1 MFELLI
7 VLIPVTIL
15 IFACVG
21 FVVTIK
27 AVIKAFSSDRPNS
40 PAKRNL
46 LDDMVAMAHLLNE
59 FRGKDEI
66 DDTQFELLR
75 ATLEKRNAERI
86 ELPKPYHS
94 TSGNPTARPAVAT
107 TEPTKEIR
115 EDRVDEFE
123 LAPIARTKSAPSE
136 QPLATSSL
144 EPTDLVEVETVQ
156 SAVAPPPVAPAPW
169 DAPDPPEPK
178 SRRPLSDVLANFMQ
192 DKNIRWGEL
201 ASGILIVGSAIGL
214 VISLRQQLTETIPYF
229 PALLFLLITAAIH
242 AAGSYTLRKW
252 KLRDTSR
259 GVLVIG
265 LFMIPL
271 NFLSA
276 CLLSEERP
284 LSDPVYWTAMLL
296 GVTTFAAM
304 TWWSSKLLFRRGYG
318 PFVTSLLG
326 LSTLILVVS
335 RFELG
340 HSIWLV
346 VGLTAPVGLLFLWG
360 TGLLTPVIRTHQFW
374 TERSLNRM
382 YLTTSIPLFA
392 ALAAISMIVVRSEDR
407 AMAWMALTPV
417 ILFLSLISSWFGLLI
432 SKNRIASTT
441 TNQQVAQR
449 ALVILGLMMAGI
461 AWLTSVTLPSV
472 FLLNGLLVALIGWS
486 LSREYQVDWMRPIA
500 AMGLAVACVVAINS
514 GLGKIGWNGGESLSS
529 LGNALFSSQSG
540 LTLTGLSAA
549 LVGCF
554 FLFSGSRQGKRFGHG
569 NRSEVLCAAGI
580 GVAGCALSLISG
592 LVHRSSIFDTMN
604 ASLLLAIAAVVTLVM
619 TVIQRRQ
626 PWWVHLAAVV
636 SLGSLAFSALWNPTI
651 TLWMSSH
658 DSGYLYNVMVIVGV
672 FSFMFAITAA
682 AASMQESAEAVTCN
696 LARYSGLAAGVASC
710 LGVCLS
716 FRWPELGVGSALAG
730 CLGWLGVAWSLRGPK
745 SQFSEPP
752 FVISTGLLM
761 IAILVGF
768 YDSIGVPRWNE
779 SAHWLVQ
786 CSVLGVWAVSWMAAS
801 RWVKQGSSRA
811 GWLLGDHPYRGEQML
826 LSVVVAVC
834 SCLLLA
840 PLIELTGYQLT
851 SLNLGFYD
859 GQGELGFLIAAYAS
873 VFAAGLMSFWIKPS
887 FHTASY
893 LVLGWVFGW
902 SLFSYGF
909 IESVSVGSALRWLL
923 SISCLITAGG
933 VLILVRRT
941 QSLTDSSWVSRR
953 LTPVIERAQHREDS
967 VARRD
972 LLNQLVN
979 QFLLIAGGSVLLIS
993 SLTVAGVML
1002 NGADSLGGPQPGSWF
1017 ASMPPEVSYGVPA
1030 VLLISSLL
1038 IFSIALGRQ
1047 RLAILGSATYQ
1058 YAVGFM
1064 LILLC
1069 LSPHPTLA
1077 TGWFLNILQSVS
1089 VGMSLY
1095 GFAWLIFRNKIDPA
1109 DRGGRVGWWS
1119 DQLKLHTLING
1130 LLVTSFAILIIGQ
1143 VSFWPDQ
1150 LGGWVNVAGSPMG
1163 LLALFLVVGLTY
1175 LVVRNRQSA
1184 RCSDRLN
1191 GRLIAWGGLVFSA
1204 MLAALLDTHTASVFI
1219 GIRTL
1224 IVGSLI
1230 TSTVLTVYE
1239 ILQYRRSPNASRLIE
1254 VWALVLAT
1262 SLVISLAW
1270 RAGQFDPLNVWAYVA
1285 AASLMV
1291 ILVTALGVYSD
1302 RFRLQYLATLYGLVP
1317 VAILVPL
1324 NVLDSV
1330 LTTINVGMITVLCIG
1345 CAWSIAFILKPE
1357 RRQRPWIE
1365 FLLNNG
1371 LLIAACIWT
1380 VLLSIWQLVEDTA
1393 RVGSNP
1399 WLFQPAGIGFLV
1411 VSLAYLVLTT
1421 WNRGLRLFL
1430 VSRYVWFLGVTVT
1443 LVSCFVRI
1451 GGASNGMRFLWI
1463 SFAVAVLNLGW
1474 GVVWATRT
1482 RWFAPAERWGIP
1494 KLVARQQE
1502 LRYQLPIYALMS
1514 GSLVFLISLL
1524 AIGNESHR
1532 ALRYLA
1538 AMTPFLVAIG
1548 VGALSDA
1555 RKRRWMQLLALLMLT
1570 VSLVLVGLADLPVNA
1585 KGVQWLVRVML
1596 VLAATMFIYGALVSR
1611 WSQAEDSWLQSLRD
1625 MASVTCALALPC
1637 LVFLVTWEFEDFNNQ
1652 IAGSSV
1658 PMVDSVGVAV
1668 AVLGMIVGLVTIAM
1682 RPKMDPFSMSVR
1694 GRTIYV
1700 YVAQG
1705 VSALLCLHLYFTMPW
1720 LFQFGL
1726 AQFWPYLMIAIAFGG
1741 VGASH
1746 LLQLR
1751 QLEVLAQP
1759 MFNTAATLP
1768 VLVSI
1773 GVFLASDTQT
1783 NTSLVLLAAGLL
1795 YLMLSYR
1802 QKSVLS
1808 GAIAIVLGN
1817 LALWV
1822 FYDKFPNYSFFEHP
1836 QLWLIPPAISILVA
1850 GQLLRDQLSRGHLA
1864 TLRYVCLATI
1874 YISSTSGIF
1883 INGIGEQVWPPIILA
1898 LLSIIGIL
1906 AGIGFRIRAFLYLG
1920 TLFLVLSMVAMVYQ
1934 AQRALDHT
1942 WPWWVFGI
1950 CMGTAILIMFGLFE
1964 KRRNQMKQ
1972 IASQLQEWDL

>member
-7 VLIPVTIL
+7 VLIPLTIL
-15 IFACVG
+15 IFTCVG

-27 AVIKAFSSDRPNS
+27 AVIKACSSDREKS
-40 PAKRNL
+40 PGKRNL
-46 LDDMVAMAHLLNE
+46 QDDMVAMAHLLNE

-66 DDTQFELLR
+66 DDAQFESLR
-75 ATLEKRNAERI
+75 AMLEKRNAGRVK
-86 ELPKPYHS
+86 LPKPYDS
-94 TSGNPTARPAVAT
+94 ALRDPTAKPAVAT
-107 TEPTKEIR
+107 TEPTKEAR
-115 EDRVDEFE
+115 EDRVDDLES
-123 LAPIARTKSAPSE
+123 APIARTKSSPSGE
-136 QPLATSSL
+136 PLATPSL
-144 EPTDLVEVETVQ
+144 EPAPLVDIEVVQ
-156 SAVAPPPVAPAPW
+156 SATTPPLVTPAPW

-178 SRRPLSDVLANFMQ
+178 PRRAFSDVLANFMQ

-276 CLLSEERP
+276 CLLSEERT
-284 LSDPVYWTAMLL
+284 LSDPVYWSAMLL
-296 GVTTFAAM
+296 GVITFGAM

-318 PFVTSLLG
+318 PFVASVLG
-326 LSTLILVVS
+326 LSTMILVIN
-335 RFELG
+335 RFDLG
-340 HSIWLV
+340 GSIWPM

-360 TGLLTPVIRTHQFW
+360 TGLLTPVIRSHRFW

-382 YLTTSIPLFA
+382 YLSTSIPLFA
-392 ALAAISMIVVRSEDR
+392 SLAAISMLVVRSDDR
-407 AMAWMALTPV
+407 AMTWIALTPL

-432 SKNRIASTT
+432 SKNQNASTAA
-441 TNQQVAQR
+441 NQQVVRR

-472 FLLNGLLVALIGWS
+472 FLLNGLLLALIGWS
-486 LSREYQVDWMRPIA
+486 LSREYRVDWMRPIA
-500 AMGLAVACVVAINS
+500 ALGLAGACVVAINA
-514 GLGKIGWNGGESLSS
+514 GLGKIDWNGWESLNT

-540 LTLTGLSAA
+540 LTLTGLSAV

-554 FLFSGSRQGKRFGHG
+554 FLPFDRRYGNRFGQGKR
-569 NRSEVLCAAGI
+569 SEILCAAGI

-592 LVHRSSIFDTMN
+592 LVHRNSVFDTMN
-604 ASLLLAIAAVVTLVM
+604 ASLLLAIAAVVTLVV
-619 TVIQRRQ
+619 TVSQRRQ

-651 TLWMSSH
+651 TQWMSSFEY
-658 DSGYLYNVMVIVGV
+658 GYVLNAMVIVTL
-672 FSFMFAITAA
+672 FSFMFSITAA
-682 AASMQESAEAVTCN
+682 FASGRQAAETVAVK
-696 LARYSGLAAGVASC
+696 LACYAGVAAGLVS
-710 LGVCLS
+710 GVGVYLS
-716 FRWPELGVGSALAG
+716 FRWPDLGVGLALAG

-752 FVISTGLLM
+752 FVISTGLLL

-768 YDSIGVPRWNE
+768 YDSIGVPRWTE
-779 SAHWLVQ
+779 LSHWLVQ
-786 CSVLGVWAVSWMAAS
+786 CSVLGVWAVSWMAAC
-801 RWVKQGSSRA
+801 RWAKQGSSRT
-811 GWLLGDHPYRGEQML
+811 GWLLGDHLYRGEQIL
-826 LSVVVAVC
+826 LAVVVTAC
-834 SCLLLA
+834 SCLLLT
-840 PLIELTGYQLT
+840 PLIELTGDQLS
-851 SLNLGFYD
+851 SLNLGLYD
-859 GQGELGFLIAAYAS
+859 GQGGFGFLIAAYAS
-873 VFAAGLMSFWIKPS
+873 VFAAGLMSYWIKPS
-887 FHTASY
+887 LHTASY
-893 LVLGWVFGW
+893 LVLGWAFGW

-909 IESVSVGSALRWLL
+909 VESVSVGSALRWLL
-923 SISCLITAGG
+923 SISCLITAVG

-941 QSLTDSSWVSRR
+941 QNLTDSSWVSRR
-953 LTPVIERAQHREDS
+953 LTPAVKGAQHREDS
-967 VARRD
+967 GPRRE

-979 QFLLIAGGSVLLIS
+979 QFLLLAGGAVLLIS

-1030 VLLISSLL
+1030 VLLISSFL

-1069 LSPHPTLA
+1069 LSPHPKLA

-1089 VGMSLY
+1089 IGMSLY
-1095 GFAWLIFRNKIDPA
+1095 GFAWLIFRNKIDPV
-1109 DRGGRVGWWS
+1109 DRGDKVGWWR

-1130 LLVTSFAILIIGQ
+1130 LLVTSFAILIVGQ
-1143 VSFWPDQ
+1143 VYFWPDQ
-1150 LGGWVNVAGSPMG
+1150 SGGWVNIAGSPMG
-1163 LLALFLVVGLTY
+1163 LLALFLVVGLAY
-1175 LVVRNRQSA
+1175 LVGRHRQSV
-1184 RCSDRLN
+1184 RRTGRRN
-1191 GRLIAWGGLVFSA
+1191 GWLIAWGGLVFSA

-1219 GIRTL
+1219 GVRTL

-1230 TSTVLTVYE
+1230 TSVALSVYG
-1239 ILQYRRSPNASRLIE
+1239 IFQHRRSPKESGVID
-1254 VWALVLAT
+1254 VWPLVLAT
-1262 SLVISLAW
+1262 SLVISFAW
-1270 RAGQFDPLNVWAYVA
+1270 RAGQFDPLNVWAYVS
-1285 AASLMV
+1285 AASLVV
-1291 ILVTALGVYSD
+1291 ILVTALGVYND

-1317 VAILVPL
+1317 VAILVSL
-1324 NVLDSV
+1324 NVLDSA

-1365 FLLNNG
+1365 FLLNNA
-1371 LLIAACIWT
+1371 LLIVACIWIA
-1380 VLLSIWQLVEDTA
+1380 LLSIWQLIEDTG
-1393 RVGSNP
+1393 RVGANS

-1411 VSLAYLVLTT
+1411 VSFAYLVLTT

-1430 VSRYVWFLGVTVT
+1430 VSRYVWCLGLTVI
-1443 LVSCFVRI
+1443 LVSSLFQL
-1451 GGASNGMRFLWI
+1451 GGASNEMRFLWV
-1463 SFAVAVLNLGW
+1463 SFAMAVLNLGW
-1474 GVVWATRT
+1474 GVIWATRA

-1502 LRYQLPIYALMS
+1502 LRYQLPIYVLMS
-1514 GSLVFLISLL
+1514 GSLVFLMSLL
-1524 AIGNESHR
+1524 AIGNEAHR

-1538 AMTPFLVAIG
+1538 AMTPFLVVIG

-1555 RKRRWMQLLALLMLT
+1555 SKRRWMQLLALLMLT
-1570 VSLVLVGLADLPVNA
+1570 VSLVLVALADLPLNA

-1596 VLAATMFIYGALVSR
+1596 VLAATMFIYGGLVSR
-1611 WSQAEDSWLQSLRD
+1611 WSQAEDSWLQSLRE

-1637 LVFLVTWEFEDFNNQ
+1637 LVLLVTWEYQDFNK
-1652 IAGSSV
+1652 ISGSSV
-1658 PMVDSVGVAV
+1658 PLVDSVGVAV
-1668 AVLGMIVGLVTIAM
+1668 AVLGMMVGLVTIAM

-1741 VGASH
+1741 VGVSH
-1746 LLQLR
+1746 LLQQR

-1773 GVFLASDTQT
+1773 GVFMASDTQT
-1783 NTSLVLLAAGLL
+1783 DTSLVLLAAGML
-1795 YLMLSYR
+1795 YLMLSYH

-1836 QLWLIPPAISILVA
+1836 QLWLIPPAISVLVA

-1883 INGIGEQVWPPIILA
+1883 INGIGEKVWPPIILA
-1898 LLSIIGIL
+1898 LLSVIGIL

-1920 TLFLVLSMVAMVYQ
+1920 TLFLMLSMVAMVYQ

-1950 CMGTAILIMFGLFE
+1950 CMGTAILVMFGLFE

-1972 IASQLQEWDL
+1972 LTSQLQEWDL